1 MTPLGTLRLPQ
12 PPLQGRPS
20 CHKDLL
26 KDLLTS
32 LLIRLVKAFWMI
44 FRQKES
50 RGFARKLR
58 FFGKFSLEFL
68 GKFSSCYSSLT
79 VTTIKSVT

>member
-26 KDLLTS
+26 KDHLTS
-32 LLIRLVKAFWMI
+32 LLIRLVKAFLDD
-44 FRQKES
+44 FSAKGES
-50 RGFARKLR
+50 RICPEIEVFVD
-58 FFGKFSLEFL
+58 
-68 GKFSSCYSSLT
+68 CYSSLT